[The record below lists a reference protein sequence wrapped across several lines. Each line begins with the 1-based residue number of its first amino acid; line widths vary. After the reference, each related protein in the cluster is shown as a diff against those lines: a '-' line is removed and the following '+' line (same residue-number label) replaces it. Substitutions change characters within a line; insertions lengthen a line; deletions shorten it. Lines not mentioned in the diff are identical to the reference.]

1 LSQNTA
7 REEMSYRRR
16 KAASILQTRHKVE
29 ASGFTY
35 EKKGTMIFFGYE
47 TGCCRGTTSNW
58 QRKEKKKN
66 YLAPPQVQ
74 NPLLYPPRHT
84 WQWFNPL

>member
-1 LSQNTA
+1 
-7 REEMSYRRR
+7 MSYRRR

-58 QRKEKKKN
+58 RRKGKKKE
-66 YLAPPQVQ
+66 LSGTAAGPKPAP
-74 NPLLYPPRHT
+74 LPPKTHMT
-84 WQWFNPL
+84 VI